1 MDADL
6 AAAADQTAAE
16 AAFIAASPL
25 AKAAGRMITPEEVA
39 QAIYWLG
46 TSSPDY
52 LSGTTVDVNNG
63 SYPR

>member
-1 MDADL
+1 MPAYS
-6 AAAADQTAAE
+6 AAIRYFSLCSVGMFAMKGACRPMTTI
-16 AAFIAASPL
+16 F
-25 AKAAGRMITPEEVA
+25 
-39 QAIYWLG
+39 WLG